1 MGIYISYY
9 GNYVSIVEG
18 TYNNKKLKY
27 NIKSIKSIS
36 TEDVELNNNDKYAL
50 LREALGVIDS
60 KNKNIVL
67 SLNTRDVI
75 IKSNQMPKMQ
85 PKDLDGVMNNEMYEM
100 MSLHDEQYTF
110 SYEVTNET
118 QQDGKQEIDVI
129 MAAISNNEIE
139 IIMNIFKEYKLN
151 LIRIDTIST
160 AYARL
165 LNHLEYEDIMAI
177 DVGSYGSIVNI
188 YKNDSLFIHDNI
200 PVKINKNSNKMVAIA
215 LAEEVRGLTN
225 FYASRNFGKAID
237 KIVLLGESNEN
248 KILIDYFEEKFAGE
262 VVQGIENLINIE
274 KDIQGNISRN
284 EISKIASTLGSMS
297 IYKTSKKDYSYM
309 NLLPKGLRRK
319 KDNIQN
325 LKKVLIMIP
334 LVATLLYSPK
344 LVFSFLQ
351 NQQQEKLNI
360 ANTQLEE
367 ILLKYK
373 DIESI
378 NQDIALA
385 KEEIGIYDMLESNE
399 IEWGKILT
407 SIDKNIPYR
416 VDLTN
421 ISIAYDET
429 LNVVLDE
436 NGEVI
441 EEDSETIDTDTTEE
455 EVEETPIY
463 EKIPNTITID
473 GVAQNSEYL
482 GQFMYSLN
490 QVPYFETVKLTNSHE
505 DTENEVGVT
514 FNIVLIL
521 EEGVLDSE

>member
-151 LIRIDTIST
+151 LTRIDTIST

-225 FYASRNFGKAID
+225 FYAS
-237 KIVLLGESNEN
+237 
-248 KILIDYFEEKFAGE
+248 IL
-262 VVQGIENLINIE
+262 
-274 KDIQGNISRN
+274 
-284 EISKIASTLGSMS
+284 
-297 IYKTSKKDYSYM
+297 
-309 NLLPKGLRRK
+309 
-319 KDNIQN
+319 
-325 LKKVLIMIP
+325 
-334 LVATLLYSPK
+334 
-344 LVFSFLQ
+344 
-351 NQQQEKLNI
+351 
-360 ANTQLEE
+360 
-367 ILLKYK
+367 
-373 DIESI
+373 
-378 NQDIALA
+378 
-385 KEEIGIYDMLESNE
+385 
-399 IEWGKILT
+399 
-407 SIDKNIPYR
+407 
-416 VDLTN
+416 
-421 ISIAYDET
+421 
-429 LNVVLDE
+429 
-436 NGEVI
+436 
-441 EEDSETIDTDTTEE
+441 
-455 EVEETPIY
+455 
-463 EKIPNTITID
+463 
-473 GVAQNSEYL
+473 
-482 GQFMYSLN
+482 
-490 QVPYFETVKLTNSHE
+490 VKQ
-505 DTENEVGVT
+505 
-514 FNIVLIL
+514 
-521 EEGVLDSE
+521 